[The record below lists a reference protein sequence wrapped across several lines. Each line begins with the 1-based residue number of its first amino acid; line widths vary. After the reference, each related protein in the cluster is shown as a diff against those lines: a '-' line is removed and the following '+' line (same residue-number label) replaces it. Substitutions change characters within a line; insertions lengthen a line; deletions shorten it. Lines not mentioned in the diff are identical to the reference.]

1 MSMKKNMPTSP
12 IEASLD
18 HNQEMGIINDDVEI
32 ANDFFD
38 RNVQIQRE
46 KAYEKEQLELQE
58 KRKQKEFVRIERIKA
73 GGGNQIVYA
82 LEEIIRKAFLGK
94 GTARASYYDLGFENT
109 TSGLREAVQLLTLL
123 RDDGCIQ
130 QFSQLSD
137 DSFKIDGVQKSS
149 IAAMKSRLEEKI
161 NTQTSIGKNENYL
174 RSIHLVTTSLE
185 PRDVIFLVLDE
196 RFEMPIRCS
205 IKNYS
210 EKETYIK
217 KLYNI
222 AYIISVPGKKVAY
235 DENISDCINNGLFR
249 RSAVRRYMKTNG
261 FRKPTLVQKSENGD
275 ILVLKDE
282 IPIKTIL
289 LKDIPTQYQSLYIDK
304 TS

>member
-18 HNQEMGIINDDVEI
+18 RNQEAGIINDDLEVTHDLLYRS
-32 ANDFFD
+32 A
-38 RNVQIQRE
+38 QIQKER
-46 KAYEKEQLELQE
+46 AYEKEQAELKE
-58 KRKQKEFVRIERIKA
+58 GRKQRELVRIERIKA
-73 GGGNQIVYA
+73 GGGNQLVYA
-82 LEEIIRKAFLGK
+82 LEEIIRRAFLGR
-94 GTARASYYDLGFENT
+94 GSARASYYDLGFENT
-109 TSGLREAVQLLTLL
+109 TNGLREAVELLTLL
-123 RDDGCIQ
+123 KDDGCIQ

-161 NTQTSIGKNENYL
+161 NTQTNIGENKNHL

-196 RFEMPIRCS
+196 RFEMPMRCS
-205 IKNYS
+205 VKNYNK
-210 EKETYIK
+210 KETYIK

-222 AYIISVPGKKVAY
+222 AYIISAPGKKVAY